1 MGHLCSGQLL
11 FRSGNT
17 CYPCRDSTHILFGG
31 TGLLHPMDVMQVRL
45 VQPLPRQKAWLTR
58 AFHPPGRGD
67 CSRVQTCG
75 LSQCCTPR
83 KDVCKS
89 GWARE
94 HLFLLRL
101 PHWEL
106 IVLWVLVKST
116 VKEKT
121 RAPRWSWSSGGTAA
135 LTGELDTGLRG
146 LAPGRA
152 CAVDQSTEFCLPLPT
167 DPRSPWHL
175 SQHFLIFCTF
185 IF

>member
-31 TGLLHPMDVMQVRL
+31 TGLLHPMEVMQVRL
-45 VQPLPRQKAWLTR
+45 AQPLPRQKAWLTR

-67 CSRVQTCG
+67 CLSVDMWLKPVLHPQEGRLQIG
-75 LSQCCTPR
+75 L
-83 KDVCKS
+83 
-89 GWARE
+89 WAQE

-135 LTGELDTGLRG
+135 LTGESDTGLRG

-152 CAVDQSTEFCLPLPT
+152 CAVDQSTEFCLPLSRLT
-167 DPRSPWHL
+167 FISAL
-175 SQHFLIFCTF
+175 SNILYLYFLIF
-185 IF
+185 